1 MKMAQPRAEAR
12 EAFLPVTA
20 MIERMAAIDPAAV
33 AIRHGGVS
41 MSRGALVE
49 RAQSVAGALLTRGIV
64 PGSVVAVRLDRSIDH
79 IVACLAILRAGS
91 AFMSIDPSDPL
102 DRARRLIDNA
112 DAALVITDA

>member
-12 EAFLPVTA
+12 KKFVPVTA
-20 MIERMAAIDPAAV
+20 LVESMAAIDPAAV

-41 MSRGALVE
+41 MSRGALIE
-49 RAQSVAGALLTRGIV
+49 QARRVAGATLGRGIM

-91 AFMSIDPSDPL
+91 AFMSIDPNDPP
-102 DRARRLIDNA
+102 DRAC
-112 DAALVITDA
+112 